1 MCIGDKYSGSISFKT
16 EMSSTVLQMFS
27 TEKLNKYIE

>member
-1 MCIGDKYSGSISFKT
+1 
-16 EMSSTVLQMFS
+16 MSSTVLQMFS